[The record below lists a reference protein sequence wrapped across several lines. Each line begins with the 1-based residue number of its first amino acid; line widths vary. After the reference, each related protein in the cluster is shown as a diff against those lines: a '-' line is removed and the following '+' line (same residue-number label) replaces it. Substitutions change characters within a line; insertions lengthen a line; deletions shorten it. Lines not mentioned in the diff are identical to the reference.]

1 MAGRQYEIHIK
12 GYLSKDWADWLD
24 CLQMCCLENG
34 EMILSGIFVDQ
45 AALMGVLNKLNGLN
59 LCILSFHEMEG
70 NTTGQD
76 RVSPDEGIKN
86 CLNSETK

>member
-1 MAGRQYEIHIK
+1 MTNQAYEIHVK
-12 GYLSKDWADWLD
+12 GHLSHDWAGWLENM
-24 CLQMCCLENG
+24 QMSCLENG
-34 EMILSGIFVDQ
+34 EMILSGFLADQ